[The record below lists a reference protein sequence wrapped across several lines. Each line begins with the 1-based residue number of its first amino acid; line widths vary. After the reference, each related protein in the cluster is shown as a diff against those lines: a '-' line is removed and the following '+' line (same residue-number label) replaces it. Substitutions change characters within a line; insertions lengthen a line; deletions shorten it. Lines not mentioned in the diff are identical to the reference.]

1 MTDTAKLARQL
12 TARLAELGGNI
23 AVIEKA
29 LRAPLDADFA
39 EQAAE
44 LESQDALGG
53 IEASH
58 REEARAIEAALQRIA
73 EGNYGLCSRCGR
85 EIPEKR
91 LEALPTA
98 TTCVVCPG

>member
-1 MTDTAKLARQL
+1 MTDTAKLAKVLQQ
-12 TARLAELGGNI
+12 RLAELGGNI
-23 AVIEKA
+23 ASIEQA
-29 LRAPLDADFA
+29 LQAPLDADFA

-44 LESQDALGG
+44 LEGQDALGG

-58 REEARAIEAALQRIA
+58 RDEANAIHAALRRIE
-73 EGNYGLCSRCGR
+73 EGNYGVCSRCGR

-98 TTCVVCPG
+98 TTCVVCPA